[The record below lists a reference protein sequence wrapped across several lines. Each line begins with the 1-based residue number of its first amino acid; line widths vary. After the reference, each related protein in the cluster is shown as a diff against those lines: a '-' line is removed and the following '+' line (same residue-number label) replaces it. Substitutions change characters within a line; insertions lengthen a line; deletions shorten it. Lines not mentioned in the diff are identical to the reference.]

1 MALPM
6 RTFNTFQQLAIVA
19 IAGIL
24 IFCHNPA
31 AAQTEAAVIAISK
44 SGICHR
50 APTSLKVAVIPC
62 LDLLKF
68 KVSLENLSDG
78 YVKVIMKDYK
88 GNVILK
94 RFKFDEKKAVMNLD
108 MSKLEEGTY
117 TVEVANQS
125 EQHSYKITLGKKEVR
140 TLEIKPGILATLPR

>member
-1 MALPM
+1 MKTSTTL
-6 RTFNTFQQLAIVA
+6 QHYIIVA

-24 IFCHNPA
+24 FFCHNPA

-44 SGICHR
+44 DGISHR

-62 LDLLKF
+62 TDPLKF

-78 YVKVIMKDYK
+78 YVKVMMRDNV

-94 RFKFDEKKAVMNLD
+94 RFKFEEKKAVMNLD

-117 TVEVANQS
+117 TVEVANES
-125 EQHSYKITLGKKEVR
+125 EQHSYKIVLGKKEVR